1 MKVEAQI
8 NQNIENKELKNIAV
22 TDEETE
28 ILQSV
33 NSPFSEIL
41 NQGIN
46 QNEEINS
53 DIELE
58 FNLDS
63 IMMSIEDAMFFVNM
77 AQDGKFSV
85 ESTPSG
91 DFKGIMQ
98 IETLQNTVSQ
108 KAVEVTNKITELIQK
123 AQSTQKPVR
132 ITFDNDVSVILKIDK
147 HGKITAEFIP
157 GSAEVEN
164 YLRNSIPALRQRF
177 EEQNLPYN
185 DLLYRQNNRQNKNKN
200 NNKGEK

>member
-63 IMMSIEDAMFFVNM
+63 IMM
-77 AQDGKFSV
+77 
-85 ESTPSG
+85 
-91 DFKGIMQ
+91 
-98 IETLQNTVSQ
+98 
-108 KAVEVTNKITELIQK
+108 
-123 AQSTQKPVR
+123 
-132 ITFDNDVSVILKIDK
+132 
-147 HGKITAEFIP
+147 
-157 GSAEVEN
+157 
-164 YLRNSIPALRQRF
+164 
-177 EEQNLPYN
+177 
-185 DLLYRQNNRQNKNKN
+185 YRRCNVFC
-200 NNKGEK
+200 